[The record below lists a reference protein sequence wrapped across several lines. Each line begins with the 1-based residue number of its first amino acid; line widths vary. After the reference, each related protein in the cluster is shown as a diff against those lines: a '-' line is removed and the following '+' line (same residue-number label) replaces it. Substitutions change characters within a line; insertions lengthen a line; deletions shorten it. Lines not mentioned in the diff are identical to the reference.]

1 MPFNTDNPDDNE
13 YREQIVSR
21 AKSPEL
27 QEKLREALLPFRKEI
42 LQFVE
47 FRADPERTLLKI
59 PDSSFTLDHN
69 ISAVSLSKWKNLS
82 GFDEAVKL
90 VSMLHGEDKYP
101 LLLDA
106 MYKKGVAGDP
116 KAAALWF
123 KVMGM
128 FDDKKQ
134 GVGAGDIPKS
144 LEDLI
149 ALGSKKNF

>member
-1 MPFNTDNPDDNE
+1 MPFNTDNPDDIA

-27 QEKLREALLPFRKEI
+27 KEKLREALSPFRKEQMAYI
-42 LQFVE
+42 E
-47 FRADPERTLLKI
+47 FRADPERLLLKI
-59 PDSSFTLDHN
+59 PDSSFMLDHE
-69 ISAVSLSKWKNLS
+69 VSQPTLGRWRTLE

-106 MYKKGVAGDP
+106 MYKKGVGGDA

-128 FDDKKQ
+128 FDDKRTVS
-134 GVGAGDIPKS
+134 GGDIPKS

-149 ALGSKKNF
+149 VLGGKKNF

>member
-1 MPFNTDNPDDNE
+1 MPFNTDNPDDIA

-27 QEKLREALLPFRKEI
+27 KEKLREALSPFRKEQMAYI
-42 LQFVE
+42 E
-47 FRADPERTLLKI
+47 FRADPERLLLKI
-59 PDSSFTLDHN
+59 PDSSFMLDHE
-69 ISAVSLSKWKNLS
+69 VSQPTLGRWRTLE

-106 MYKKGVAGDP
+106 MYKKGVGGDA

-128 FDDKKQ
+128 FDDKRTVS
-134 GVGAGDIPKS
+134 GGDIPKS

-149 ALGSKKNF
+149 TLGGKKNF

>member
-1 MPFNTDNPDDNE
+1 MVSNNQDDNE

-27 QEKLREALLPFRKEI
+27 QGKLREALSPFKKEI
-42 LQFVE
+42 LQFIE
-47 FRADPERTLLKI
+47 FRADPERSLLKI
-59 PDSSFTLDHN
+59 PDSSFCLDHEVV
-69 ISAVSLSKWKNLS
+69 AATVSKWKNLP
-82 GFDEAVKL
+82 GFDEAVKY

-106 MYKKGVAGDP
+106 MYKKGVGGDP

-134 GVGAGDIPKS
+134 GVSAGDIPKS

-149 ALGSKKNF
+149 ALGSKKKF

>member
-1 MPFNTDNPDDNE
+1 MPFNTDNPDDIA
-13 YREQIVSR
+13 YREQIVLR

-27 QEKLREALLPFRKEI
+27 KEKLREALSPFRKEQMAYI
-42 LQFVE
+42 E
-47 FRADPERTLLKI
+47 FRADPERLLLKI
-59 PDSSFTLDHN
+59 PDSSFMLDHE
-69 ISAVSLSKWKNLS
+69 VSQPTLGRWRTLE

-106 MYKKGVAGDP
+106 MYKKGVAGDA

-128 FDDKKQ
+128 FDDKRTVS
-134 GVGAGDIPKS
+134 GGDIPKS

-149 ALGSKKNF
+149 TLGGKKNF

>member
-1 MPFNTDNPDDNE
+1 MSFNTDNPDDNA
-13 YREQIVSR
+13 YRELIISR

-42 LQFVE
+42 LQFIE
-47 FRADPERTLLKI
+47 FRADPERTLLKL
-59 PDSSFTLDHN
+59 PDNSFCLDHD
-69 ISAVSLSKWKNLS
+69 ISAVTLSKWKNLP
-82 GFDEAVKL
+82 GFDEAVKFI
-90 VSMLHGEDKYP
+90 SMLHGEDKYP

-106 MYKKGVAGDP
+106 MDRKGVAGDP

-128 FDDKKQ
+128 LDDRKQ
-134 GVGAGDIPKS
+134 GVSAGDIPKS

-149 ALGSKKNF
+149 ALGNKKNF

>member
-1 MPFNTDNPDDNE
+1 MPFNTDNPDDIA

-27 QEKLREALLPFRKEI
+27 QEKLREALLPFRKEQMVYI
-42 LQFVE
+42 E

-59 PDSSFTLDHN
+59 PDSSFTLDN
-69 ISAVSLSKWKNLS
+69 EVSQPTLGRWRQLP

-134 GVGAGDIPKS
+134 GVSAGDIPKS

-149 ALGSKKNF
+149 ALGKK